1 MPFPILQ
8 FYVLFHINFLWLVYV
23 PVCVNQW
30 TSVVQDPVHSIP
42 EPLNEWP
49 LVTDIWERN
58 IRQSFWNQI
67 KKSYKLCLYK
77 AIIAICK
84 QSKTKKKPRET
95 VEVTLPA
102 NLIRKTFSFVDVME
116 MMLDCVAAH
125 FSIPSGKLWKPAN
138 MKHISRSRPST
149 NGSLQRPRQKRTTF
163 CLVYKWQWKRYHNQG
178 HLLARYLKEK
188 KLHVLYFQLMNS
200 QSKIR

>member
-8 FYVLFHINFLWLVYV
+8 FYVLFHVNFLWLVYV

-77 AIIAICK
+77 AIIAVCK
-84 QSKTKKKPRET
+84 QSKTKKKTPE
-95 VEVTLPA
+95 
-102 NLIRKTFSFVDVME
+102 K
-116 MMLDCVAAH
+116 
-125 FSIPSGKLWKPAN
+125 
-138 MKHISRSRPST
+138 
-149 NGSLQRPRQKRTTF
+149 
-163 CLVYKWQWKRYHNQG
+163 QWKWRYQLIWSEKRFPLLMWWRWCLTVLPRISPY
-178 HLLARYLKEK
+178 LLANYGSR
-188 KLHVLYFQLMNS
+188 QT
-200 QSKIR
+200 

>member
-1 MPFPILQ
+1 M
-8 FYVLFHINFLWLVYV
+8 
-23 PVCVNQW
+23 
-30 TSVVQDPVHSIP
+30 
-42 EPLNEWP
+42 
-49 LVTDIWERN
+49 
-58 IRQSFWNQI
+58 
-67 KKSYKLCLYK
+67 
-77 AIIAICK
+77 
-84 QSKTKKKPRET
+84 
-95 VEVTLPA
+95 EVTLPA

-138 MKHISRSRPST
+138 MKHISKSRPST

-188 KLHVLYFQLMNS
+188 KITRSLLSTNESSKQNKIMIWSSNRENDLLLTQCLPRYCCIIWNGISRTWDRFSLKTIASYSICMILTSALVLRFYFL
-200 QSKIR
+200 KKLV